1 MHSLGIQ
8 ILYWPEIFGRTPK
21 NEHISLESLRVAG
34 SIELYRQSLD
44 PSILL
49 GEVLHVLVSTP
60 E

>member
-34 SIELYRQSLD
+34 SIERDFWQ
-44 PSILL
+44 PSFRL
-49 GEVLHVLVSTP
+49 
-60 E
+60 